1 MKDTIKL
8 LIEKQYIISKLKKEA
23 KLLHREN
30 PQQSLMMCQD
40 LIAQKHGYLHW
51 HELHTLIKNRLLNLN
66 ENPLVTTD
74 SKIPHKIYLG
84 IDSLIKQKLYI
95 EPNFTRMLIDKNQET
110 GTFISSLFKEILTK
124 NKSQLI
130 YCCKDSGDSRIEN
143 DLEVYAREAN
153 IKIYHMDF
161 INQQSELYFDFK
173 DISSG
178 TLTELLYNL
187 VIGINGSGSDMWAGR
202 AISFISA
209 LNMALVYMR
218 NNGEIELTPQFI
230 MDSMMYTNIVEL
242 SKREDFP
249 NHVKAALKSYLKSLS
264 SFKNHDTILEQHGHL
279 QMQYMKVLLTIQYKC
294 SHLFEENDNK
304 HEFHKVI
311 QSEHPYIIIAKFPNI
326 ESNFNN
332 KFFFA
337 LFFEY
342 WKTNWNKFDYNV
354 EKNKMSINSYF
365 CVDVIGEIN
374 MNLPSDRLNQPIN
387 FINIDSIKNA
397 DSYSIKY
404 ESIIKITPLDGN
416 QIIIK

>member
-1 MKDTIKL
+1 MKDTIKR

-30 PQQSLMMCQD
+30 PQQSLMICQD
-40 LIAQKHGYLHW
+40 LIARKHGYLHW
-51 HELHTLIKNRLLNLN
+51 HELHTLIKNKLLNLN
-66 ENPLVTTD
+66 NNAFINTNSQL
-74 SKIPHKIYLG
+74 PHQLYLG
-84 IDSLIKQKLYI
+84 TDSLIKQKLYI
-95 EPNFTRMLIDKNQET
+95 EPNFTRMLIDSNQET
-110 GTFISSLFKEILTK
+110 RTFSSSLFKEILTK

-130 YCCKDSGDSRIEN
+130 YCYKDNGSSGVVN
-143 DLEVYAREAN
+143 DLEGYAQELN

-161 INQQSELYFDFK
+161 INKESDLYFDFK

-178 TLTELLYNL
+178 TLTELLVAL
-187 VIGINGSGSDMWAGR
+187 VVGINGSGSDMWAGR

-230 MDSMMYTNIVEL
+230 MDSMIYTNIVEF

-249 NHVKAALKSYLKSLS
+249 NHIKAALKSYLKSLN
-264 SFKNHDTILEQHGHL
+264 SFKTYDSILEQHGHL
-279 QMQYMKVLLTIQYKC
+279 QMQYTKVLGMIINEY
-294 SHLFEENDNK
+294 SYLFKKNNK
-304 HEFHKVI
+304 KNVFNQII
-311 QSEHPYIIIAKFPNI
+311 QSEDQYIIIAKFPNFK
-326 ESNFNN
+326 SNFN
-332 KFFFA
+332 KFCFD

-354 EKNKMSINSYF
+354 EKNNISLSSYF
-365 CVDVIGEIN
+365 CVDSIGEIN
-374 MNLPSDRLNQPIN
+374 MNLPSDRLSQPIN
-387 FINIDSIKNA
+387 FISIDSIKNV

-404 ESIIKITPLDGN
+404 ESITNITPLDNN